1 MYPHETQTGHLSLQG
16 TRPSASTFAVVLL
29 FAAALAATLPI
40 YPITMSE
47 PRLER
52 LSFDGISGWE
62 HDDLSQAFAAFA
74 RSCSEI
80 VKNGRGFTRKVMFGG
95 KRTDWLSVCS
105 DAVALGSQVSAVR
118 AREFFETRFK
128 PFLVHDARWP
138 GGLLTGYFEPEAL
151 GDRYRHDD
159 FSVPIYS
166 KPADLVAFDS
176 ETEKRLGFRYG
187 RLRGGEPQP
196 YFSRREIEQGAL
208 AGRGLEIAWLK
219 SWADAFFIHVQGSG
233 RVKLADGG
241 TLRLAYAAKSG
252 LSYTA
257 IGGVLVERGE
267 IERADMSMQAIRNW
281 MKDNPQKARELMWEN
296 KSFVFFREV
305 TVDDP
310 SLGPPGAQ
318 QVQLTPLRSLAVDRA
333 FWAFGTPLW
342 IDTELPVVA
351 EGVERSLR
359 RLMIAQDTGSAIKGA
374 LRSDV
379 FFGFGEEAARL
390 AGHMKSNGRMIAL
403 IPNTLAEQLESN
415 DMQ

>member
-1 MYPHETQTGHLSLQG
+1 
-16 TRPSASTFAVVLL
+16 LL
-29 FAAALAATLPI
+29 AAALAATLPI
-40 YPITMSE
+40 YPITMSAPKLE
-47 PRLER
+47 P
-52 LSFDGISGWE
+52 LSFDSISGWE
-62 HDDLSQAFAAFA
+62 HDDLSQAFAAFS

-80 VKNGRGFTRKVMFGG
+80 VENGRGFTRKIMFGG
-95 KRTDWLSVCS
+95 ERTDWLSVCG
-105 DAVALGSQVSAVR
+105 DVMALGPQISAVQ

-128 PFLVHDARWP
+128 PFLIHDAQRP
-138 GGLLTGYFEPEAL
+138 AGLFTGYFEPQAL
-151 GDRYRHDD
+151 GDRRRHDD

-187 RLRGGEPQP
+187 RLAGGDPQP
-196 YFSRREIEQGAL
+196 YFTRREIEQGAL
-208 AGRGLEIAWLK
+208 AGRGLEIAWLR

-252 LSYTA
+252 LPYTA
-257 IGGVLVERGE
+257 IGGVLLERGE
-267 IERADMSMQAIRNW
+267 IKRADMSMQTIRNW
-281 MKDNPQKARELMWEN
+281 MNDNPHKARQLMWEN

-305 TVDDP
+305 TVDDS

-342 IDTELPVVA
+342 IETELPIIA
-351 EGVERSLR
+351 DGPERSLH
-359 RLMIAQDTGSAIKGA
+359 RLMIAQDTGSAIRGA
-374 LRSDV
+374 VRGDV

-390 AGHMKSNGRMIAL
+390 AGHMKSDGRMIAL
-403 IPNTLAEQLESN
+403 IPNILAERLDNTQ
-415 DMQ
+415 